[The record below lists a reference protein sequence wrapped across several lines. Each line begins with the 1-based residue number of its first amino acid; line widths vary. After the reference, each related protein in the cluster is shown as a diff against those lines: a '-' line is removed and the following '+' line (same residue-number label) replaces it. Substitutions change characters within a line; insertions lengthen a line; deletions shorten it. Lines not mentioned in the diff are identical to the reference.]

1 MIKKLITGIQVR
13 SKSSAV
19 LMHHKFCVLDHAN
32 DNRKVITGSLNWTL
46 QGLAGNYEYV
56 SIIKHQR
63 PVQAY
68 EDEFNRMWNSFTPY
82 KFE

>member
-1 MIKKLITGIQVR
+1 MKLISGIQVR

-32 DNRKVITGSLNWTL
+32 DNRKLITGSLNWTL

-56 SIIKHQR
+56 SIIKHAR

-68 EDEFNRMWNSFTPY
+68 EDEFNRMWSSFTPY